1 MADHDQRLA
10 LEARQPPDDGRI
22 VTEEPV
28 AVQLGEVLEEQL
40 APVARVGTLG
50 MPRQLRALPRGEG
63 GVSALALALE
73 PVLQARDLVRVRRV
87 VGGLQRRDAELQL
100 EERLLEIQSVR
111 HSRSSAPP
119 CPAAPRPRS
128 PARGRRP
135 PRSRASGSR
144 PTMPDGLD
152 FEQPL
157 LELEL

>member
-100 EERLLEIQSVR
+100 EERLLDIQSVR
-111 HSRSSAPP
+111 SEEHTSELQSQSNLVCR
-119 CPAAPRPRS
+119 
-128 PARGRRP
+128 
-135 PRSRASGSR
+135 
-144 PTMPDGLD
+144 L
-152 FEQPL
+152 L
-157 LELEL
+157 LEKKKIIEEAL